1 MKQQREELNVQTN
14 IKTANRK
21 ELQLQILV
29 DSGYT
34 HIRINKQ
41 LVKEKKI
48 RTEPMDRLFKVFN
61 ADRTKNR
68 EVARFVPLKVK
79 INKYK
84 KQIDAAVMN
93 LNSIDMF
100 LEYDWLVK
108 HKPEVNWNMR
118 TIQFTRCSR
127 NCRIQYQNISFK
139 NRRIQPMDN
148 QDKE

>member
-1 MKQQREELNVQTN
+1 M
-14 IKTANRK
+14 
-21 ELQLQILV
+21 
-29 DSGYT
+29 
-34 HIRINKQ
+34 
-41 LVKEKKI
+41 KEKKI

-79 INKYK
+79 INKHK

-100 LEYDWLVK
+100 LGYSWLVK

-118 TIQFTRCSR
+118 TI
-127 NCRIQYQNISFK
+127 
-139 NRRIQPMDN
+139 
-148 QDKE
+148 

>member
-1 MKQQREELNVQTN
+1 
-14 IKTANRK
+14 
-21 ELQLQILV
+21 
-29 DSGYT
+29 
-34 HIRINKQ
+34 
-41 LVKEKKI
+41 
-48 RTEPMDRLFKVFN
+48 MDRLFKVFN

-118 TIQFTRCSR
+118 TI
-127 NCRIQYQNISFK
+127 
-139 NRRIQPMDN
+139 
-148 QDKE
+148 